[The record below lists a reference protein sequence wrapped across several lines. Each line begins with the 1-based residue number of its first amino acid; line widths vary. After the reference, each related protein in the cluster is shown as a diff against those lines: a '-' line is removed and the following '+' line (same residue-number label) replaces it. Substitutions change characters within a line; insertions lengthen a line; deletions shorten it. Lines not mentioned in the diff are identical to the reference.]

1 MELVAFPSTEAEFRA
16 CFADEDQC
24 RAYLARLKWPEGFR
38 CACALRW
45 RDRLLPAIEAGG
57 LRVRQMWPAGLIDR
71 RDDLRTEQEAV
82 RFVVPGDLRS
92 DCVEAGDL
100 GCRAAPQARA
110 RQLSNGVVLAAEDP
124 RRHGPAQSRAAIW
137 RGRDR

>member
-1 MELVAFPSTEAEFRA
+1 MLRRLAMELVAFPSAEAQFRA

-24 RAYLARLKWPEGFR
+24 RHISRSAEMAGRVPL
-38 CACALRW
+38 CALRW

-57 LRVRQMWPAGLIDR
+57 LRVRRMWPAGLVDR

-92 DCVEAGDL
+92 DG
-100 GCRAAPQARA
+100 
-110 RQLSNGVVLAAEDP
+110 
-124 RRHGPAQSRAAIW
+124 
-137 RGRDR
+137 